1 MKKLPFEVH
10 PAANIFP
17 MIKGAAFK
25 ELVDD
30 IRDNGINE
38 PIVFWNGKLLDG
50 RNRSMACLE
59 IGIDPL
65 DHAID
70 INPETDPVAFV
81 LSANLHRR
89 HLGETEREVIGAKIA
104 NLKVGDVKTQKG
116 GPSFDGPAKSTAE
129 AAEQLNVSESGVE
142 RAKAAL
148 KGGCKSLCEALEAGE
163 IPSSTAK
170 NFVKAVPDKKEQ
182 AKILEQGL
190 PAIRQAIKD
199 AKADQSRPTTKKST
213 PKKSDPEPES
223 QPEPSEPATGVQ
235 KRIPE
240 WVAAFGRSSTKAN
253 DMRIWFDR
261 LDDQYKTLLK
271 DWLAQ

>member
-70 INPETDPVAFV
+70 IDPGTDPVAFV
-81 LSANLHRR
+81 LSANLYRR
-89 HLGETEREVIGAKIA
+89 HLNETERESVGAKVA
-104 NLKVGDVKTQKG
+104 TLKHGDNQHSRGDATNVASKK
-116 GPSFDGPAKSTAE
+116 E
-129 AAEQLNVSESGVE
+129 AAELLNVTVKGIERNKSARKTGCDELVES
-142 RAKAAL
+142 L
-148 KGGCKSLCEALEAGE
+148 DAGE
-163 IPSSTAK
+163 IPSSTAAK
-170 NFVKAVPDKKEQ
+170 FVKAIPDKKEQ

-190 PAIRQAIKD
+190 PAVRQAIKE
-199 AKADQSRPTTKKST
+199 AKADQSRPSIKVAT
-213 PKKSDPEPES
+213 PKAKEPEAES
-223 QPEPSEPATGVQ
+223 RPAKTERQFFVELRKLFDEMDDFHKQ
-235 KRIPE
+235 
-240 WVAAFGRSSTKAN
+240 RSVELWT
-253 DMRIWFDR
+253 
-261 LDDQYKTLLK
+261 
-271 DWLAQ
+271 DWLLEGATQ